1 MKIRGFYRE
10 QGQDYDTIL
19 ARAMGSE
26 AFLSMLLHSFEK
38 DTTFSGLRTAVEG
51 GQAEAIFDQAHT
63 LKGLTAN
70 LGLKQLYDKTSVL
83 VELTRKGGTKGAK
96 EAFEQIEDTYN
107 RTMTMLG
114 MVEDVGED

>member
-10 QGQDYDTIL
+10 QGQDYEAIL

-38 DTTFSGLRTAVEG
+38 DETFNGLKLAVEG

-70 LGLKQLYDKTSVL
+70 LGLKRLYDKTSVL
-83 VELTRKGGTKGAK
+83 VELTRKGETKGAK
-96 EAFEQIEDTYN
+96 EAFDQIEDTYN
-107 RTMTMLG
+107 QTMTMLG
-114 MVEDVGED
+114 TVEDAEE